1 MKYSDQLVR
10 WLLEEGYTHCF
21 FVAGGNIMHLLD
33 SVRNTMTCVP
43 FVNEVG
49 AAIAAEYFTEASSN
63 TERKAFVLV
72 TAGPGLTNTITA
84 LASAWVESRE
94 LLVIGGQ
101 VKSSDLANGEVRQRG
116 IQEVDGI
123 AATLPF
129 TKSRL
134 RITEPTEK
142 DLVLTAIRTGSSGRK
157 GPVFL
162 EITLD
167 AQGAPALAEGAVA
180 PMVGLADPIQVS
192 QIQVDQVSS
201 LLKAATRPVLLIGS
215 GVSRAGAK
223 KLRSQLEHI
232 GSPVMLTWNA
242 SDRYPEDFELNFG
255 RPNIW
260 GQRYSNVLIQQSDLV
275 IAVGTRLGMQQ
286 TGFYWEQFV
295 PNGKVVQV
303 DIDLSELMKSH
314 PRKHLTVEA
323 DAEMFLSKL
332 ADAVKEPLQVGGWLS
347 FCREVKSLLP
357 TSEEVNKPNYGYI
370 NPFELMLEIS
380 EVAEE
385 GDFVIPASSGASFTV
400 AMQTFKLKNNQTV
413 ITNKGLA
420 SMGYGLS
427 GSIGASIFGQ
437 NSRTWLFEGDGGFAQ
452 NLQELGTVAAQK
464 LNLKMFIMA
473 NNGYASIRMTQ
484 RNYFNGSW
492 IGCDTATGLGLANL
506 EALASAYSIDFIRLS
521 ESKEERRMQLTQ
533 IKDGAG
539 PILVEVPID
548 PEQSYFPKISS
559 IALPN
564 GSMRSN
570 PLHLMDPELPLDV
583 KDSVFKYLGN
593 EGALCE

>member
-1 MKYSDQLVR
+1 
-10 WLLEEGYTHCF
+10 
-21 FVAGGNIMHLLD
+21 MHLLD

-43 FVNEVG
+43 FINEIG

-101 VKSSDLANGEVRQRG
+101 VKSTDLSNGEVRQRG

-134 RITEPTEK
+134 RITEPMER
-142 DLVLTAIRTGSSGRK
+142 DLVLTTIRAGASGRK

-167 AQGAPALAEGAVA
+167 AQGAPALPEAAGAPLA
-180 PMVGLADPIQVS
+180 GLADPIQVT

-201 LLKAATRPVLLIGS
+201 LLKGATRPVILIGS
-215 GVSRAGAK
+215 GVSRAGATR
-223 KLRSQLEHI
+223 LRSQLEHL

-242 SDRYPEDFELNFG
+242 ADRYPENFELNFG

-286 TGFYWEQFV
+286 TGFSWEHFV

-314 PRKHLTVEA
+314 PRKHLIVQA
-323 DAEMFLSKL
+323 DAEMFLSSL
-332 ADAVKEPLQVGGWLS
+332 VAAVNGPLGLGDWLS
-347 FCREVKSLLP
+347 FCREVRDLLP
-357 TSEEVNKPNYGYI
+357 TSEEINRPNDGYV

-400 AMQTFKLKNNQTV
+400 AMQAFKIKDNQTV

-427 GSIGASIFGQ
+427 GSIGASIFGRT
-437 NSRTWLFEGDGGFAQ
+437 SRTWLFEGDGGFAQ
-452 NLQELGTVAAQK
+452 NLQELGTVAAQN

-484 RNYFNGSW
+484 RSYFNGSW
-492 IGCDTATGLGLANL
+492 IGCDKDTGLGLPNL
-506 EALASAYSIDFIRLS
+506 EGLASSYSIDFVRLS
-521 ESKEERRMQLTQ
+521 DITEQRHLQLIE
-533 IKDGAG
+533 IKKSAR
-539 PILVEVPID
+539 PVLVEVPID

-559 IALPN
+559 VALPN

-570 PLHLMDPELPLDV
+570 PLHLMNPELPLNV
-583 KDSVFKYLGN
+583 KDSVFRYMGN
-593 EGALCE
+593 EGALRE

>member
-1 MKYSDQLVR
+1 
-10 WLLEEGYTHCF
+10 
-21 FVAGGNIMHLLD
+21 MHLLD

>member
-1 MKYSDQLVR
+1 
-10 WLLEEGYTHCF
+10 
-21 FVAGGNIMHLLD
+21 MHLLD

-49 AAIAAEYFTEASSN
+49 AAIAAEYFTEASSSS
-63 TERKAFVLV
+63 ERKAFVLV

-101 VKSSDLANGEVRQRG
+101 VKSSDLSNGEVRQRG

-123 AATLPF
+123 AATFPF

-134 RITEPTEK
+134 RITEPTER
-142 DLVLTAIRTGSSGRK
+142 DLVLTTIRAGASGRK

-167 AQGAPALAEGAVA
+167 AQGAPASAEGVGA
-180 PMVGLADPIQVS
+180 PMAGLADPIQAS
-192 QIQVDQVSS
+192 QIQVDRVSS
-201 LLKAATRPVLLIGS
+201 LLKASTRPVILIGS
-215 GVSRAGAK
+215 GVSRAGATR
-223 KLRSQLEHI
+223 LQSQLEHL

-242 SDRYPEDFELNFG
+242 ADRYPEDFELNFG

-286 TGFYWEQFV
+286 TGFSWEQFV

-314 PRKHLTVEA
+314 PRKYLTVQA
-323 DAEMFLSKL
+323 DAEMFVSKL
-332 ADAVKEPLQVGGWLS
+332 VATVKEPLRVGEWLS
-347 FCREVKSLLP
+347 FCREVRDLLP
-357 TSEEVNKPNYGYI
+357 TCEEINKTNDGFI
-370 NPFELMLEIS
+370 NPFDLMLEIS
-380 EVAEE
+380 EVAED

-400 AMQTFKLKNNQTV
+400 AMQTFKVKKRQTM

-427 GSIGASIFGQ
+427 GSIGASMFGR

-452 NLQELGTVAAQK
+452 NLQELGTVAAQN
-464 LNLKMFIMA
+464 LNLKMFIMS

-506 EALASAYSIDFIRLS
+506 EALAFAYSIDFVRLS
-521 ESKEERRMQLTQ
+521 DSKEKRHMQLIE
-533 IKDGAG
+533 IKESVR
-539 PILVEVPID
+539 PVLVEVPID

-559 IALPN
+559 VALPN

-570 PLHLMDPELPLDV
+570 PLHLMDPELPVNV
-583 KDSVFKYLGN
+583 KESVFRYLGD
-593 EGALCE
+593 EGVLRE

>member
-1 MKYSDQLVR
+1 
-10 WLLEEGYTHCF
+10 
-21 FVAGGNIMHLLD
+21 MHLLD

-43 FVNEVG
+43 FVNEIG
-49 AAIAAEYFTEASSN
+49 AAIAAEYFTEAGSK
-63 TERKAFVLV
+63 TDRKAFVLV

-94 LLVIGGQ
+94 LLIIGGQ
-101 VKSSDLANGEVRQRG
+101 VKSTDLANGEVRQRG

-134 RITEPTEK
+134 RIKEPTEK
-142 DLVLTAIRTGSSGRK
+142 KLVLTTIRAGASGRK

-167 AQGAPALAEGAVA
+167 AQGAPALAEGVSA
-180 PMVGLADPIQVS
+180 PIAGLPDPIQVS

-201 LLKAATRPVLLIGS
+201 LLKAATRPVILIGS

-223 KLRSQLEHI
+223 KLRSQLEHL

-242 SDRYPEDFELNFG
+242 ADRYPEDFELNFG

-260 GQRYSNVLIQQSDLV
+260 GQRYSNVLMQQSDLV

-286 TGFYWEQFV
+286 TGFSWEQFV

-314 PRKHLTVEA
+314 PRKHLTVQA
-323 DAEMFLSKL
+323 DAEMFLLKL
-332 ADAVKEPLQVGGWLS
+332 VSAVKDPLGVGDWLS

-357 TSEEVNKPNYGYI
+357 TSEQVNKPNYGYI
-370 NPFELMLEIS
+370 NPFDLMLEIS

-400 AMQTFKLKNNQTV
+400 AMQTFRVKDKQTL

-427 GSIGASIFGQ
+427 GSIGASIFGR

-452 NLQELGTVAAQK
+452 NLQELGTVAAQN

-492 IGCDTATGLGLANL
+492 IGCDTDTGLGLANL
-506 EALASAYSIDFIRLS
+506 EALASAYSIDFVRLS
-521 ESKEERRMQLTQ
+521 DNKEERHKQLIE
-533 IKDGAG
+533 IKVSAW
-539 PILVEVPID
+539 PVLVEVPID

-559 IALPN
+559 VALPN

-570 PLHLMDPELPLDV
+570 PLHLMDPELPLNV
-583 KDSVFKYLGN
+583 KESVFRYLGN
-593 EGALCE
+593 EGALRE

>member
-1 MKYSDQLVR
+1 
-10 WLLEEGYTHCF
+10 
-21 FVAGGNIMHLLD
+21 MHLLD
-33 SVRNTMTCVP
+33 SVRKTMTCVP

-49 AAIAAEYFTEASSN
+49 AAIAAEYFTEASSDS
-63 TERKAFVLV
+63 ERKAFVLV

-84 LASAWVESRE
+84 LASAWAESRE

-101 VKSSDLANGEVRQRG
+101 VKTSDLSNGEVRQRG

-134 RITEPTEK
+134 RITEPTER
-142 DLVLTAIRTGSSGRK
+142 DLVLTTIRSGATGRK

-167 AQGAPALAEGAVA
+167 AQGAPALPEAADVQMAG
-180 PMVGLADPIQVS
+180 PADPIQLG
-192 QIQVDQVSS
+192 QIQIDQVAT
-201 LLKAATRPVLLIGS
+201 LLKAATRPVMLIGS
-215 GVSRAGAK
+215 GVSRTGAN
-223 KLRSQLEHI
+223 KLRYQLEHL
-232 GSPVMLTWNA
+232 GAPVMLTWNA
-242 SDRYPEDFELNFG
+242 ADRYPEDFQLNFG

-275 IAVGTRLGMQQ
+275 IAVGTRLGIQQ
-286 TGFYWEQFV
+286 TGFSWEQFV

-314 PRKHLTVEA
+314 PRKHITVQA
-323 DAEMFLSKL
+323 DAQMFLSRL
-332 ADAVKEPLQVGGWLS
+332 VAAVKDPLGVGDWLG

-357 TSEEVNKPNYGYI
+357 TSEEVNKPTHGYI
-370 NPFELMLEIS
+370 NPFDLMLEIS

-400 AMQTFKLKNNQTV
+400 AMQTFRVKNKQTV

-427 GSIGASIFGQ
+427 GSIGASIFGR

-452 NLQELGTVAAQK
+452 NLQELGTVAAQD

-492 IGCDTATGLGLANL
+492 VGCDKDTGLGLPNL
-506 EALASAYSIDFIRLS
+506 EGLASAYSIDFVRLS
-521 ESKEERRMQLTQ
+521 DITEQRHKQLLE
-533 IKDGAG
+533 IKDGTG
-539 PILVEVPID
+539 PVLVEVPID
-548 PEQSYFPKISS
+548 PEQTYFPKISS
-559 IALPN
+559 VALPN

-583 KDSVFKYLGN
+583 KESVFRYMGN
-593 EGALCE
+593 KGALRE

>member
-1 MKYSDQLVR
+1 
-10 WLLEEGYTHCF
+10 
-21 FVAGGNIMHLLD
+21 MHLLD
-33 SVRNTMTCVP
+33 SVRNTMNCVP

-63 TERKAFVLV
+63 TKRKAFVLV

-94 LLVIGGQ
+94 LLVVGGQ
-101 VKSSDLANGEVRQRG
+101 VKTSDLSNGEVRQRG

-134 RITEPTEK
+134 RITEPTK
-142 DLVLTAIRTGSSGRK
+142 RDIVLTSIRAGATGRK

-167 AQGAPALAEGAVA
+167 AQGAPALPEAAGVPTA
-180 PMVGLADPIQVS
+180 GLADPIEVS

-201 LLKAATRPVLLIGS
+201 LLKAATRPVILIGS
-215 GVSRAGAK
+215 GVSRAGAN
-223 KLRSQLEHI
+223 KLRLQLEHF
-232 GSPVMLTWNA
+232 GAPVMLTWNA
-242 SDRYPEDFELNFG
+242 ADRYPEEFLLNFG

-260 GQRYSNVLIQQSDLV
+260 GQRYSNVLLQQSDLV

-314 PRKHLTVEA
+314 PRKHLTVQA
-323 DAEMFLSKL
+323 DAEMFLSKVI
-332 ADAVKEPLQVGGWLS
+332 AAVKDPLRVGNWLS
-347 FCREVKSLLP
+347 FCREVRDLLP
-357 TSEEVNKPNYGYI
+357 TSEKINKPNDGYI
-370 NPFELMLEIS
+370 NPFDLMLEIS

-400 AMQTFKLKNNQTV
+400 AMQTFKVKDKQTV

-427 GSIGASIFGQ
+427 GSIGASLFGG
-437 NSRTWLFEGDGGFAQ
+437 NARTWLFEGDGGFAQ
-452 NLQELGTVAAQK
+452 NLQELGTVSAQN

-506 EALASAYSIDFIRLS
+506 EALASAYSIDFVRLS
-521 ESKEERRMQLTQ
+521 ESREERKMQL
-533 IKDGAG
+533 IKIKNGTG
-539 PILVEVPID
+539 PVLVEVPID

-559 IALPN
+559 VALPN

-583 KDSVFKYLGN
+583 KESVFRYLRN
-593 EGALCE
+593 EGAPRE